1 MSMNV
6 TSALP
11 PRSFF
16 LVVLES
22 GIGITYTILA
32 LAGNLAV
39 CLAISRNTQLR
50 TVPNF
55 LLLNLAIADILS
67 AGITFPLLVSVLIKG
82 HWIFHPMV
90 CLFQAFQMY
99 ASYCCSLL
107 TLALSSVARYCA
119 TVHPVKNRTYVKVNR
134 SSLIICVMW
143 TASLS
148 IASAPIL
155 GWGNYRFEP
164 LYALCIHEQNS
175 STSFD
180 MFLFSFLI
188 INSLVMVVCYSR
200 IFKAVKTRHRRV
212 HLLFAPGLC
221 SRQLDMINR
230 QEARVTTT
238 VFVVICLF
246 AVCYLPTIVLG
257 IFMFIP
263 VKIPR
268 FARMF
273 STFSVALASVVNPIV
288 YWVRSKT
295 FRDALKGLFVKNTSA
310 VQQSS
315 GKGKS
320 ARDTTDVCPVR
331 TSTID
336 HVNQRGGAYL
346 PTVVEH

>member
-1 MSMNV
+1 MNV
-6 TSALP
+6 TSVLP

-22 GIGITYTILA
+22 GIGIIYMILA

-39 CLAISRNTQLR
+39 CLAISKNIQLR

-82 HWIFHPMV
+82 HWIFHPKV

-99 ASYCCSLL
+99 TSYCCSLL
-107 TLALSSVARYCA
+107 TLAVSSIARCYS
-119 TVHPVKNRTYVKVNR
+119 TVHPVKSRTHFKVNR
-134 SSLIICVMW
+134 LGLIIGVMW
-143 TASLS
+143 TASLF

-164 LYALCIHEQNS
+164 LYALCIHEHNF

-188 INSLVMVVCYSR
+188 INSLAMVVCYSR
-200 IFKAVKTRHRRV
+200 IFKAMKTRHRRV

-221 SRQLDMINR
+221 SRQLEMINK

-257 IFMFIP
+257 VFVFIP
-263 VKIPR
+263 VKVPR
-268 FARMF
+268 FARML
-273 STFSVALASVVNPIV
+273 STFSVALTSVVNPIV

-295 FRDALKGLFVKNTSA
+295 FRDALKGLFVRKTLA

-315 GKGKS
+315 RKGES
-320 ARDTTDVCPVR
+320 ARDVFPVH
-331 TSTID
+331 TSTLTRI
-336 HVNQRGGAYL
+336 NQRGDAHL
-346 PTVVEH
+346 PTVAEH